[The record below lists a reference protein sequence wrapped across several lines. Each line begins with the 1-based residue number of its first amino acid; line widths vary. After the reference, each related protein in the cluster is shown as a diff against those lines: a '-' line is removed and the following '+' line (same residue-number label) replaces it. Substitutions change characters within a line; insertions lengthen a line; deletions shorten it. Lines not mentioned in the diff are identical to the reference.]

1 MIMIMFHDGKF
12 LANAAKMTMT
22 WIFDDYDDDDS
33 DDQDNVVVDD
43 EAGPISLFI
52 SMFLN
57 NGKFV
62 S

>member
-1 MIMIMFHDGKF
+1 MIMFHDGKF